1 VHTLCFI
8 IMIAIMMVIPWPG
21 HAQSTGDAATVEQLQ
36 ELRREVEAL
45 QERLASLESDV
56 ATEQEMAAKTL
67 IGGYIQTTFTDFEK
81 QPSDFNIR
89 RVILFIG
96 AEISRHFR
104 FVSEIEFE
112 FGGTPFKGEEFG
124 SKEPG
129 EVLLEQAYL
138 DWLIHP
144 AINFRGGVVLV
155 PVGAFNTHHDP
166 PERELSERPLVNL
179 FIIPT
184 TWFEVGVG
192 LHGAFAVGNELEM
205 NYEAYVING
214 LDDNIV
220 DGFGLRQARGSLG
233 APGDNN
239 DNKAIVGRIGLLPG
253 NIGWLPL
260 NGLDIGLSGYYGL
273 YDDDDDRAVRLL
285 AIDVTYKAG
294 PFTFLFEAA
303 RTDIDAGFSNR
314 ESNGVR
320 VPVPTQMEGFYAQIN
335 YRFWPAFL
343 NSTFLA
349 RDDPSFN
356 LAVRYD
362 EIDTDDDRTTAGGD
376 RRRLMVGFNFRP
388 LPETVFKFEWLFDV
402 DDRDNPENL
411 PESGFVF
418 EFSSYF

>member
-1 VHTLCFI
+1 
-8 IMIAIMMVIPWPG
+8 
-21 HAQSTGDAATVEQLQ
+21 
-36 ELRREVEAL
+36 
-45 QERLASLESDV
+45 
-56 ATEQEMAAKTL
+56 MAAKTL

-81 QPSDFNIR
+81 QNADFNIR
-89 RVILFIG
+89 RLILFVG

-104 FVSEIEFE
+104 FTSEIEFE
-112 FGGTPFKGEEFG
+112 FGGTPFIGEDFG
-124 SKEPG
+124 TKEPG

-166 PERELSERPLVNL
+166 PERELSERPLVDL

-192 LHGAFAVGNELEM
+192 LFGAFAAGNQLEV
-205 NYEAYVING
+205 NYEMYVING
-214 LDDNIV
+214 LDDNIT

-239 DNKAIVGRIGLLPG
+239 DNKAFAGRLGLLPG
-253 NIGWLPL
+253 NIGFLPL
-260 NGLDIGLSGYYGL
+260 NGLDIGFSYYYGL
-273 YDDDDDRAVRLL
+273 YDDDDDRAVSLFAL
-285 AIDVTYKAG
+285 DVTYKIG

-303 RTDIDAGFSNR
+303 RADLDAGLSNR
-314 ESNGVR
+314 IIDGVR
-320 VPVPTQMEGFYAQIN
+320 VPGPTQMEGFYAQVN
-335 YRFWPAFL
+335 YSFWPAFL
-343 NSTFLA
+343 NHTFLA
-349 RDDPSFN
+349 RDNPSFT
-356 LAVRYD
+356 LALRYD

-376 RRRLMVGFNFRP
+376 RKRLVFGVNFRP

-402 DDRDNPENL
+402 DDRDNPANL